1 MVFQYQYK
9 LYNLLWNISREL
21 NSLMDRFK
29 KMESELLATKLSEQ
43 KFVETKF
50 NFGEKIENLLQM
62 NSILG
67 NNA

>member
-1 MVFQYQYK
+1 
-9 LYNLLWNISREL
+9 
-21 NSLMDRFK
+21 MDRFK
-29 KMESELLATKLSEQ
+29 KMESELLSTKLSEQ

-62 NSILG
+62 NSIVG

>member
-1 MVFQYQYK
+1 
-9 LYNLLWNISREL
+9 
-21 NSLMDRFK
+21 MDRFK

-62 NSILG
+62 NSIVG
-67 NNA
+67 NNAQKYWRLNMVLQTMTQRRVS